1 MLKSRQTERN
11 MRQIILGKTGIKT
24 KSIGFGGI
32 PVQRVNEDEAVNT
45 VVEAVKLGVNY
56 FDSARGYTVSESFIG
71 KALKQIGR
79 EKVVLASKAPPVDYD
94 GFESEV
100 KKSLDAFDTSYID
113 LYQLHNVKTFKEID
127 LAFSEKGAYK
137 AFEKLKKEGKVLH
150 FGITAHK
157 REVLEY
163 AIEKYGEKIETI
175 MFPYNIVENQ
185 GVEMFRQA
193 KKAGIGTIAMKPLGG
208 GNIDDISLALRY
220 VLQNDFIDIAIPG
233 MGNIDECRADTS
245 FSDLP
250 LTDEEK
256 AKCEQ
261 IKNELGND
269 FCRRCSYCAPCTA
282 GIDIPGIFTLQVYLK
297 KYGLGD
303 WAKSRYAA
311 MKKTAADC
319 IECGECEKRCPYNLD
334 IIKRMREIKEIFE
347 K

>member
-1 MLKSRQTERN
+1 M
-11 MRQIILGKTGIKT
+11 
-24 KSIGFGGI
+24 
-32 PVQRVNEDEAVNT
+32 
-45 VVEAVKLGVNY
+45 
-56 FDSARGYTVSESFIG
+56 
-71 KALKQIGR
+71 
-79 EKVVLASKAPPVDYD
+79 
-94 GFESEV
+94 
-100 KKSLDAFDTSYID
+100 
-113 LYQLHNVKTFKEID
+113 
-127 LAFSEKGAYK
+127 
-137 AFEKLKKEGKVLH
+137 
-150 FGITAHK
+150 
-157 REVLEY
+157 LEY

-175 MFPYNIVENQ
+175 MFPYNIVESQ

-303 WAKSRYAA
+303 WAKSRYVA